1 MFSGIYKEEKI
12 KDEDTKE
19 ELSHPISIS
28 LQFYKIY
35 LQLRFYRIIDN
46 KEKETQVKNQIWN
59 ELFHTISIL
68 LQF

>member
-46 KEKETQVKNQIWN
+46 KEKETQVKNQI
-59 ELFHTISIL
+59 
-68 LQF
+68 